1 MSREV
6 SKSLHLI
13 GGSPRSNEREDSRGV
28 AAMNFQDKI
37 AIVAGGTGALGRAVS
52 LAFFE
57 AGATVMVTYRR
68 KQEFE
73 QLVTA
78 TGVEGGAKVELS
90 FREKKEFESLATATG
105 AAWARLGGMPAD
117 VTDEADTRRFV
128 ESFHS
133 LHGRID
139 ILVNT
144 VGGYAGGNRLWEA
157 EPESYQRMLDLNL
170 RTCFTLTRAV
180 LPFMIRQNSG
190 WIVNIASRAAYVPS
204 PGAAMYAASKA
215 AALAL
220 FNSLA
225 EEVRDYNINVNS
237 VVPSIFDTP
246 ANREAMPRADHSKW
260 PKPEEIARVVLFLCS
275 EDARIIH
282 GAAIPVYG
290 RA

>member
-1 MSREV
+1 
-6 SKSLHLI
+6 
-13 GGSPRSNEREDSRGV
+13 
-28 AAMNFQDKI
+28 MNFQDKVV
-37 AIVAGGTGALGRAVS
+37 IVLGGTGALGRAVS

-57 AGATVMVTYRR
+57 AGASVMTTYRR

-73 QLVTA
+73 SLATA

-90 FREKKEFESLATATG
+90 YRGQKEFESLATATG
-105 AAWARLGGMPAD
+105 AAWARLAGMAVD

-139 ILVNT
+139 IVVNT
-144 VGGYAGGNRLWEA
+144 VGGYAGGNKVWEA
-157 EPESYQRMLDLNL
+157 EPDTYQRMLDLNL
-170 RTCFTLTRAV
+170 RSCWTVARAAV
-180 LPFMIRQNSG
+180 PLMLRRNSG
-190 WIVNIASRAAYVPS
+190 CIVNVASRSAIVAS

-220 FNSLA
+220 FQSLA
-225 EEVRDYNINVNS
+225 EEVRETNIRVNS

-246 ANREAMPRADHSKW
+246 ANRQAMPRADHSQW
-260 PKPEEIARVVLFLCS
+260 PTPEDIARVILFLCS
-275 EDARIIH
+275 DDARIIH

-290 RA
+290 KT